1 MSMNFLDETD
11 DWPEYEIVK
20 DYIRRLDIAH
30 LQLRKELKET
40 EAALRSDPANEELQ
54 NRIDGFKKKLQEME
68 KKLDGTLS
76 MYR

>member
-1 MSMNFLDETD
+1 MNFLDETD

>member
-1 MSMNFLDETD
+1 MYFFDETD

-20 DYIRRLDIAH
+20 DDIRRLDIAH
-30 LQLRKELKET
+30 LQLRKKLKET

-54 NRIDGFKKKLQEME
+54 ARIDGLKKTLKEME
-68 KKLDGTLS
+68 KKLDGSLS